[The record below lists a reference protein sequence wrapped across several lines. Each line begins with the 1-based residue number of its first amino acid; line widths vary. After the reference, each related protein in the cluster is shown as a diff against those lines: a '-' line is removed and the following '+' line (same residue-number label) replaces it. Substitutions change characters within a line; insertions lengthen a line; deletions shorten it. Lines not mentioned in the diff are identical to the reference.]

1 MEWLLLHQTARVY
14 GQRPSALLGVS
25 PTDPAAL
32 LIDVTVSHKAQLWE
46 QEHGLGEYWW
56 LSILK
61 ALTGGGDEGKN
72 VERVDM
78 SNVRW
83 L

>member
-1 MEWLLLHQTARVY
+1 
-14 GQRPSALLGVS
+14 
-25 PTDPAAL
+25 
-32 LIDVTVSHKAQLWE
+32 LWE